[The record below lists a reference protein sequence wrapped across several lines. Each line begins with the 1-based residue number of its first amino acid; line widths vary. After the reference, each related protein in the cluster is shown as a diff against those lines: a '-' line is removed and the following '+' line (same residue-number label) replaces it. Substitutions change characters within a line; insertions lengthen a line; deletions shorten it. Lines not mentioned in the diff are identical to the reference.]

1 MRKNDTLNKI
11 ASWHIHQFITDLKM
25 LGFIFELVKMY
36 REVKKISDS
45 NYKCFQYNKN
55 IHNIYMSNDILTI

>member
-11 ASWHIHQFITDLKM
+11 ASWHIHQFITDSKM

-36 REVKKISDS
+36 REIKAMKQIAC
-45 NYKCFQYNKN
+45 YKTFK
-55 IHNIYMSNDILTI
+55 L

>member
-36 REVKKISDS
+36 REIKAMKQIAC
-45 NYKCFQYNKN
+45 YKTFK
-55 IHNIYMSNDILTI
+55 L